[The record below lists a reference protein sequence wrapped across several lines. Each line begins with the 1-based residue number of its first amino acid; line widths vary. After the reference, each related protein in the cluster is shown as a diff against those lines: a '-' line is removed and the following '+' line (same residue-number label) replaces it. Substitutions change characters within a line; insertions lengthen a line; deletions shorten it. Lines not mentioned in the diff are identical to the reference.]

1 MAWPVAAGRGG
12 CGTRAGPFWTAL
24 TIALTVRAIPF
35 PEEDLVRPPDVNRRM
50 TRRRRR
56 PVTENDDYAAFLRRA
71 LHAYARRIAKGDID
85 EFAQMAA
92 IAAEMDDI
100 LRQAVA
106 GLRAAGFSWADI
118 ATRTGTT
125 RQAAWKRWATPS
137 DNHHEQGDSP

>member
-1 MAWPVAAGRGG
+1 M
-12 CGTRAGPFWTAL
+12 AL
-24 TIALTVRAIPF
+24 TTGVVVRAIPF
-35 PEEDLVRPPDVNRRM
+35 PEEDPVRPPDVNHKM

-56 PVTENDDYAAFLRRA
+56 PAVENDEYAAFARRVLR
-71 LHAYARRIAKGDID
+71 AYARRIGKGDID

-118 ATRTGTT
+118 AARTGTT
-125 RQAAWKRWATPS
+125 RQAAWKRWATTS
-137 DNHHEQGDSP
+137 GNDNEEGGAS